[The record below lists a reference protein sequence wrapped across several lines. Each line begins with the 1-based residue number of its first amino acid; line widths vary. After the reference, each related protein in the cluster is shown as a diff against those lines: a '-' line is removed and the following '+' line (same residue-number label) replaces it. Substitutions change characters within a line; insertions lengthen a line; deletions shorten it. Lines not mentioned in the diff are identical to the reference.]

1 MNRIVVKHKL
11 AESTVVN
18 VFRLR
23 MKAQTTQISI
33 SIFHGMGLGWVLR
46 ALTIPLSWPFA
57 IVYSG
62 SKLGD
67 GVIPSVHW
75 CSVQI
80 CNLWV
85 SSRLGLDEGAVD
97 ITAEVKAR
105 VASGAI
111 QHGFSGL
118 LVDSCYIASTKVSP
132 SGASGSREY
141 SEKEDVHGEDT
152 EITMHIQ
159 EGFAMTDG
167 NKLLMV
173 GSQLV
178 TEIRTALEKETGF
191 QVSCGVAHNVRP

>member
-1 MNRIVVKHKL
+1 M
-11 AESTVVN
+11 
-18 VFRLR
+18 
-23 MKAQTTQISI
+23 
-33 SIFHGMGLGWVLR
+33 
-46 ALTIPLSWPFA
+46 
-57 IVYSG
+57 
-62 SKLGD
+62 
-67 GVIPSVHW
+67 
-75 CSVQI
+75 

-111 QHGFSGL
+111 QHGFSGFL
-118 LVDSCYIASTKVSP
+118 IDSCYTASTKVSS
-132 SGASGSREY
+132 SGASESREF
-141 SEKEDVHGEDT
+141 SEKKDVHGEDT
-152 EITMHIQ
+152 EITMQ

>member
-1 MNRIVVKHKL
+1 MVL
-11 AESTVVN
+11 ALCHS
-18 VFRLR
+18 L
-23 MKAQTTQISI
+23 Q
-33 SIFHGMGLGWVLR
+33 W
-46 ALTIPLSWPFA
+46 LS
-57 IVYSG
+57 
-62 SKLGD
+62 D

-118 LVDSCYIASTKVSP
+118 LIDSSYTASTKVSP
-132 SGASGSREY
+132 SGASESREF
-141 SEKEDVHGEDT
+141 SEKKDVHGENT
-152 EITMHIQ
+152 EVTMHIQ

>member
-1 MNRIVVKHKL
+1 
-11 AESTVVN
+11 
-18 VFRLR
+18 
-23 MKAQTTQISI
+23 
-33 SIFHGMGLGWVLR
+33 
-46 ALTIPLSWPFA
+46 
-57 IVYSG
+57 VY
-62 SKLGD
+62 
-67 GVIPSVHW
+67 W

-111 QHGFSGL
+111 QHGFSGFL
-118 LVDSCYIASTKVSP
+118 IDSCYAASTKVSP
-132 SGASGSREY
+132 SGASESREF
-141 SEKEDVHGEDT
+141 SEKKDVHGEDT